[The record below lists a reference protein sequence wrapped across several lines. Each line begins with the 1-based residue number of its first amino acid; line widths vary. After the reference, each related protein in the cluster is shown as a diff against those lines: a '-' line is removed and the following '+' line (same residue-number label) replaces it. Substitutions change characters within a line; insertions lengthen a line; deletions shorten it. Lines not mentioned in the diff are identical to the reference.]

1 MRFRLLMFLFIGV
14 VSGLGVGLEVGR
26 RQTEKT
32 IRVDAVRVTMSV
44 IGSAMVARS
53 EEEIVAIW
61 TGFAEY
67 ADLTPE
73 ELNHIIEV
81 WIDNPIKPPSR
92 KDI

>member
-1 MRFRLLMFLFIGV
+1 MKTFVCFCLLVIFAIGLC
-14 VSGLGVGLEVGR
+14 GYEIGR
-26 RQTEKT
+26 RQVEEEL
-32 IRVDAVRVTMSV
+32 RVTAVRTTISV

-81 WIDNPIKPPSR
+81 WIDNPIKPSSR